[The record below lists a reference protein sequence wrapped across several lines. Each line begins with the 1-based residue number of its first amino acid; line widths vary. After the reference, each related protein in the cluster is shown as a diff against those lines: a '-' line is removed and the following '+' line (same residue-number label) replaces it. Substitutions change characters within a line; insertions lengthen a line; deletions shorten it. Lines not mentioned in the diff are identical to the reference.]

1 MQAVLHSLTPRFPIT
16 CLLLLAMGT
25 LQGMVALES
34 KFAGKPFVILAF
46 PCNEVSARFLY
57 SSLLHVRAP

>member
-16 CLLLLAMGT
+16 CLLLLAMAT

-34 KFAGKPFVILAF
+34 KFAGKPFAILAF
-46 PCNEVSARFLY
+46 PCNEVSAQ
-57 SSLLHVRAP
+57 SVS